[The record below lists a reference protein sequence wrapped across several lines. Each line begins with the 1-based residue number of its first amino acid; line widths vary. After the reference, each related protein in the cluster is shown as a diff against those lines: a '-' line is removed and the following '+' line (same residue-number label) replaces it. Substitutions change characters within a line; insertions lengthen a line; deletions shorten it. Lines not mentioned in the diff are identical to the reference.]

1 MANQRRNPEQRP
13 SPEALLEAARRE
25 EGRVGKL
32 RIFVGA
38 APGVGKTYEMLQ
50 SARARAKDGYD
61 VVIGVVET
69 HGRKETEALL
79 EGLETVPRQRVEYRG
94 QLLEEMNLDA
104 IIARHPQIVL
114 VDELAH
120 TNAPGSRH
128 PKRYLDVE
136 ELLSH
141 GIDVYSTVNIQHI
154 ESLNDVVA
162 QITHVRVRE
171 TVPDSVFDRA
181 DAVELVD
188 LTPDDLIQRLKEG
201 KVYVPRQAERALEHF
216 FSPAN
221 LTALRELALRRTA
234 DRVDEQLL
242 TQMQAGAIPGPWA
255 AGERILVC
263 VSEDPRAAGLV
274 RYAKRLADRLHGP
287 WTALYVEGRRSL
299 QHTEEERDRIADTLR
314 LAESLGGE
322 AVTIPS
328 AERKIADDVIGY
340 AESHNVTHIIIG
352 KSSRSRWFEI
362 MHGSVVHELVRRSGN
377 ISVHVI
383 AGDAVGGEPIPK
395 KTVRTA
401 DNAEAF
407 DLRRYMVALAV
418 VAVALGASEAIQPW
432 LGIENVDLVFLTAV
446 VGVAVRYGLLPSLV
460 ASVAASLCYNF
471 FFLPPIYTFTITD
484 PTNVVAFFFFIVM
497 AVIVSNVAARVRT
510 QAVAAVSRARTTE
523 SLYAFSRKLAGA
535 GTLDDVLWATAYQAA
550 LMLKVR
556 VVLLLPENDAIA
568 VKAGYPPEDTLDD
581 ADLAAARWAWQSNR
595 AAGRGSDTLPGAKRL
610 FLPMH
615 TGRGAVGVVGLDSD
629 KSGPLLTPDR
639 RRLLDALMDQAAVA
653 VERVRLVEDLDRAK
667 RTVET
672 DRLRSALLTSISH
685 DLKTP
690 LAGILGAASALRGL
704 SGALDEQAKSDLVAT
719 IIDESERLNRFIA
732 NLLDMTRL
740 ESGAIVPNSAL
751 HDLGESVG
759 SALERTSKI
768 LARHRV
774 EVDLAK
780 NLPMVEIDPV
790 LFEQVLFNLL
800 DNAAKYAPP
809 GTTVRIQSWRDR
821 DSIGLQ
827 VLDEGGGILPGDL
840 EQIFDK
846 FYRARKV
853 DQVPAGTGLGLAI
866 SRGFIEAM
874 HGTISAANRTDRTG
888 AVFTIRLPVPTQP
901 QRLDTAA

>member
-1 MANQRRNPEQRP
+1 MANQRHRNEQRP
-13 SPEALLEAARRE
+13 SPDALLDAARRE
-25 EGRVGKL
+25 EKRAGQL

-50 SARARAKDGYD
+50 SARALKKDGYD

-69 HGRKETEALL
+69 HRRKETEALV
-79 EGLETVPRQRVEYRG
+79 EGLEAIPRHRIDYRG
-94 QLLEEMNLDA
+94 HTLEEMDLDA
-104 IIARHPQIVL
+104 IIARRPHIVL

-171 TVPDSVFDRA
+171 TVPDWVFDRA

-188 LTPDDLIQRLKEG
+188 LTPDDLIQRLREG
-201 KVYVPRQAERALEHF
+201 KVYVPPQAERALQHF

-242 TQMQAGAIPGPWA
+242 TQMRAGAIPGPWA
-255 AGERILVC
+255 VGERILVC

-274 RYAKRLADRLHGP
+274 RYAKRLADRLHGQ
-287 WTALYVEGRRSL
+287 WMALYVEGRRSL
-299 QHTEEERDRIADTLR
+299 QYTEEERDRVANTLR
-314 LAESLGGE
+314 LAETLGGQ

-328 AERKIADDVIGY
+328 SESQIADDVISY
-340 AESHNVTHIIIG
+340 AESRNVTHIIIG
-352 KSSRSRWFEI
+352 KSRRSRWFEI
-362 MHGSVVHELVRRSGN
+362 LHGSVVHDLVRRSGN

-383 AGDAVGGEPIPK
+383 AGEAARSEPALK
-395 KTVRTA
+395 KTVRA
-401 DNAEAF
+401 PEGAKAF
-407 DLRRYMVALAV
+407 DPGRYLVALAFV
-418 VAVALGASEAIQPW
+418 GLALGVSAAIQPW

-460 ASVAASLCYNF
+460 ASAAASLCYNF

-484 PTNVVAFFFFIVM
+484 PTNIAAFFFFIIM
-497 AVIVSNVAARVRT
+497 AVIVSNMAARVRS
-510 QAVAAVSRARTTE
+510 QALTAMSRARTTE

-550 LMLKVR
+550 LMLEVR

-581 ADLAAARWAWQSNR
+581 ADLAAARWAWQKNR

-610 FLPMH
+610 FLPMR
-615 TGRGAVGVVGLDSD
+615 TGRGAVGVMGLDSD
-629 KSGPLLTPDR
+629 KAGPLLTPDR
-639 RRLLDALMDQAAVA
+639 RRLLDALMDQAALA

-667 RTVET
+667 RTAET

-690 LAGILGAASALRGL
+690 LAGILGAASTLRGL
-704 SGALDEQAKSDLVAT
+704 SDALDDHAKTDLVAT
-719 IIDESERLNRFIA
+719 IIDEAERLNRFIA
-732 NLLDMTRL
+732 NLLDMTKL
-740 ESGAIVPNSAL
+740 ESGAMVPNAAL
-751 HDLGESVG
+751 HDLGEVVG

-768 LARHRV
+768 LSRHRI

-780 NLPMVEIDPV
+780 DLPMVEIDPV

-800 DNAAKYAPP
+800 DNAAKYAPA
-809 GTTVRIQSWRDR
+809 GTTIRIQSWRDR
-821 DSIGLQ
+821 DAVGLQ
-827 VLDEGGGILPGDL
+827 VLDQGDGILTSDI

-853 DQVPAGTGLGLAI
+853 DQVRAGTGLGLAI
-866 SRGFIEAM
+866 ARGFVEAM
-874 HGTISAANRTDRTG
+874 QGTISAANRTDRSG
-888 AVFTIRLPVPTQP
+888 AVFTVRLPVPVQAE
-901 QRLDTAA
+901 RVDTLA

>member
-1 MANQRRNPEQRP
+1 MANQRRKPEQRP

-50 SARARAKDGYD
+50 SAHARRKDGYD

-79 EGLETVPRQRVEYRG
+79 EGLETVPRHRVEYRG

-120 TNAPGSRH
+120 TNAAGSRH

-136 ELLSH
+136 ELLSQ
-141 GIDVYSTVNIQHI
+141 GIDVYTTVNIQHI

-188 LTPDDLIQRLKEG
+188 LPPDDLIQRLKEG

-263 VSEDPRAAGLV
+263 ISEDLRAAGLV

-314 LAESLGGE
+314 LAETLGGD
-322 AVTIPS
+322 AVTIAS
-328 AERKIADDVIGY
+328 TERRIADEVIGY

-362 MHGSVVHELVRRSGN
+362 VHGSVVHELVRRSGN

-383 AGDAVGGEPIPK
+383 AGDAVDGEPIPK

-401 DNAEAF
+401 DGSDAF
-407 DLRRYMVALAV
+407 NPLGYIVALAFV
-418 VAVALGASEAIQPW
+418 GVALGVAAAIQAW
-432 LGIENVDLVFLTAV
+432 LHIQNVDLVFLTAV
-446 VGVAVRYGLLPSLV
+446 VGVAFRYGLLPSLV
-460 ASVAASLCYNF
+460 ASVAASLGYNF

-484 PTNVVAFFFFIVM
+484 PENVVAFIFFIVM
-497 AVIVSNVAARVRT
+497 AVLVSNAAARVRDH
-510 QAVAAVSRARTTE
+510 AVVAVSRARTTE

-556 VVLLLPENDAIA
+556 VVLLLPENDAIV
-568 VKAGYPPEDTLDD
+568 VKAGYPPEDTLDES
-581 ADLAAARWAWQSNR
+581 DLAAAKWAWQSNR
-595 AAGRGSDTLPGAKRL
+595 AAGRGSETLPGAKRL
-610 FLPMH
+610 FLPIH

-639 RRLLDALMDQAAVA
+639 RRLLDALMDQAALA
-653 VERVRLVEDLDRAK
+653 VERVRLVEDLDRAR

-690 LAGILGAASALRGL
+690 LAGILGSASTLRGL
-704 SGALDEQAKSDLVAT
+704 SDALDEHAKTDLVAT
-719 IIDESERLNRFIA
+719 IIDEAERLNRFIA
-732 NLLDMTRL
+732 NLLDMTKL
-740 ESGAIVPNSAL
+740 ESGAIAPNSAL
-751 HDLGESVG
+751 HDLSEIIG

-768 LARHRV
+768 LAQHRV

-790 LFEQVLFNLL
+790 LVEQVVFNLL

-809 GTTVRIQSWRDR
+809 GTTVRIQSWRDQ
-821 DSIGLQ
+821 DSVGLQ
-827 VLDEGGGILPGDL
+827 ILDEGEGILPGDL

-853 DQVPAGTGLGLAI
+853 DQVRAGTGLGLAI

-874 HGTISAANRTDRTG
+874 HGTISATNRTDRTG
-888 AVFTIRLPVPTQP
+888 AVFTIRLPVPTRAE
-901 QRLDTAA
+901 RLDSAA

>member
-1 MANQRRNPEQRP
+1 MANQRRRPEQRP

-50 SARARAKDGYD
+50 SARARRQDGYD
-61 VVIGVVET
+61 VVVGVVET
-69 HGRKETEALL
+69 HGRRETEALL

-94 QLLEEMNLDA
+94 QLLEEMDLDA

-128 PKRYLDVE
+128 PKRYLDIE

-188 LTPDDLIQRLKEG
+188 LPPGDLIQRLKEG

-287 WTALYVEGRRSL
+287 WMALYVEGRRSL
-299 QHTEEERDRIADTLR
+299 QYTEEERDRIADTLR
-314 LAESLGGE
+314 LAETLGGE

-328 AERKIADDVIGY
+328 ADRQIADDVISY
-340 AESHNVTHIIIG
+340 AESQNVTHIIIG

-362 MHGSVVHELVRRSGN
+362 LHGSVVHELVRRSGN

-383 AGDAVGGEPIPK
+383 AGDAVDGEPIPK

-401 DNAEAF
+401 EGADAF
-407 DLRRYMVALAV
+407 DLGQYIVALV
-418 VAVALGASEAIQPW
+418 FVGVALGVGEAIQPW
-432 LGIENVDLVFLTAV
+432 FGIENVNLVFLTAV

-556 VVLLLPENDAIA
+556 VVLLLPENDTIA
-568 VKAGYPPEDTLDD
+568 VKAGYPPEDTLDE

-704 SGALDEQAKSDLVAT
+704 AGALDEHAKSDLVAT
-719 IIDESERLNRFIA
+719 IIDEAERLNRFIA

-759 SALERTSKI
+759 SSLERTSKI
-768 LARHRV
+768 LARHQV
-774 EVDLAK
+774 EVDVAK

-800 DNAAKYAPP
+800 DNAAKYAPA

-827 VLDEGGGILPGDL
+827 VLDEGEGILPGDL

-853 DQVPAGTGLGLAI
+853 DQVRAGTGLGLAI

-888 AVFTIRLPVPTQP
+888 AVFTIRLPVPPQP